1 MTVHTDNRQQAFLEF
16 LRFAIDENAVEPQ
29 SIANLDWEE
38 LLSFGVEQTI
48 IGILFHG
55 LKKMRP
61 DGPNRPDKYMVAK
74 WFATSEYLVAE
85 NRQAYRD
92 AAALTRYLYGKAGI
106 KSCVLKGQGNAMMY
120 PDPYMRTPGDIDLWT
135 DRDTVPL
142 LRFIL
147 SEQPDA
153 GIEYHHVDFSG
164 ITKTPAE
171 IHFFPSFMGNLF
183 HEYRLRKYFERV
195 KSQQFTR
202 IVTLPDN
209 AGRICVPTDSFNRVF
224 QMSHIMHH
232 FYFEGVGLRQIIDY
246 YYLLKRGFTD
256 EERRE
261 EDRLLG
267 RIGMRRFAGGVMW
280 VLHEVLGLE
289 ERLLLVPTDEKFG
302 RLLMREMLLAGN
314 FGHHDTRYA
323 FGGGKSPYVQY
334 FIETFRNLHFAMLS
348 PSETIWGRPVS
359 RWWHMLYKAW
369 LRRQVKK

>member
-1 MTVHTDNRQQAFLEF
+1 
-16 LRFAIDENAVEPQ
+16 
-29 SIANLDWEE
+29 
-38 LLSFGVEQTI
+38 
-48 IGILFHG
+48 
-55 LKKMRP
+55 
-61 DGPNRPDKYMVAK
+61 
-74 WFATSEYLVAE
+74 
-85 NRQAYRD
+85 
-92 AAALTRYLYGKAGI
+92 
-106 KSCVLKGQGNAMMY
+106 
-120 PDPYMRTPGDIDLWT
+120 
-135 DRDTVPL
+135 
-142 LRFIL
+142 L

-164 ITKTPAE
+164 FTKTPAE

-195 KSQQFTR
+195 KSRQFTR
-202 IVTLPDN
+202 IVPLPDN
-209 AGRICVPTDSFNRVF
+209 AGHICVPTDSFNRVF

-314 FGHHDTRYA
+314 FGHHDARYA
-323 FGGGKSPYVQY
+323 FGGGKSPYAQY
-334 FIETFRNLHFAMLS
+334 VIETFRNLHFAMLS

-369 LRRQVKK
+369 IRRQVKK